1 MNLELT
7 DEQAEALTRGN
18 WPKMVSSVRDASSSV
33 MADRAITEI
42 YAEIQ
47 GSSDRATAI
56 VSTAFIEDRLQR
68 AICRRLVDDERTI
81 KKIIA
86 PNGALSGFDNKIQ
99 LGYLLGVYI
108 KDTRDNIMIVGQI
121 RNKFAHRPP

>member
-1 MNLELT
+1 
-7 DEQAEALTRGN
+7 
-18 WPKMVSSVRDASSSV
+18 